1 MPEPFIP
8 LLLLTGLALLFGS
21 IIGSF
26 LNVVIHRIPRGESIV
41 RPGSRCTHCG
51 NPIRPIDNI
60 PLLSFVLRRG
70 RCRECLAPISWR
82 YPLVELLTGIVF
94 AAIVWNHGAAPE
106 SLLGMIFVSA
116 LIALIFIDAQT
127 HTLPNVITYPLL
139 LFSLLGAA
147 WRGGW
152 GEPIGY
158 NFDLSLIFNVGEV
171 AEPGLNLTR
180 VAIRGGL
187 LIAFAAP
194 SLWLLDRI
202 DLLLF
207 GKYIELEEMGEEMG
221 DEMGDPEEVTWVMD
235 AGVMEAGH
243 RRYERTILATVIGG
257 LLAGSGWIFFSL
269 RIGRIDPLAL
279 SGSADGLTLGVIGA
293 LVATVPLWLIRAI
306 YFQLRG
312 MEGMG
317 LGDVKLMASIGAF
330 LGWQGALSVLLL
342 GSVGGSLVGILLMM
356 QSGRRLRTAIPFGCF
371 LGLAAI
377 VVMFRNVI

>member
-1 MPEPFIP
+1 
-8 LLLLTGLALLFGS
+8 
-21 IIGSF
+21 
-26 LNVVIHRIPRGESIV
+26 VV
-41 RPGSRCTHCG
+41 
-51 NPIRPIDNI
+51 
-60 PLLSFVLRRG
+60 
-70 RCRECLAPISWR
+70 
-82 YPLVELLTGIVF
+82 
-94 AAIVWNHGAAPE
+94 
-106 SLLGMIFVSA
+106 
-116 LIALIFIDAQT
+116 
-127 HTLPNVITYPLL
+127 
-139 LFSLLGAA
+139 
-147 WRGGW
+147 
-152 GEPIGY
+152 
-158 NFDLSLIFNVGEV
+158 
-171 AEPGLNLTR
+171 EPGLNLTW

-187 LIAFAAP
+187 LIALAAP

-207 GKYIELEEMGEEMG
+207 GKYIELEEMGEEPC
-221 DEMGDPEEVTWVMD
+221 DPEEVIWVME
-235 AGVMEAGH
+235 AGELEAGH

-342 GSVGGSLVGILLMM
+342 GSVGGSLVGILLVM

-377 VVMFRNVI
+377 VVLFRNVI